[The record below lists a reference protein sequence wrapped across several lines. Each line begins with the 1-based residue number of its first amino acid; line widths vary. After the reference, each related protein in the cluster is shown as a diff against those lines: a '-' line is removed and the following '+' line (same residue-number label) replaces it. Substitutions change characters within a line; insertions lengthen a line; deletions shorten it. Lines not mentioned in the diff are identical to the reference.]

1 MIKKNIKDIPIYI
14 PVSDDEKLDDDILKG
29 KLVFSTFHQ
38 AKGLERKVVLVFGFD
53 NSYFIYYKKN
63 MNTLKC
69 PDELYVACTR
79 ALEHLV
85 LFHHYKNDFL
95 PFLNI
100 KNIDKYCDYQVK
112 RLEIIKR
119 NNNTSAMIPVTEL
132 IKYLPVDV
140 INTCVS
146 YLDII
151 KIKEISEKINID
163 SKTLQKAGYESVS
176 EITGTAI
183 PAYFE
188 YKLKG
193 FMTIYDKNDDDDINL
208 DTMSCSNLLYITNK
222 YCSNK
227 NKLLFKLDQITN
239 YDWLSDDNLT
249 LALERLIN
257 LDISKNAIF
266 EKKVEIIDKNIVGFI
281 DCIDNNNIYEF
292 KCVSKLEIEHYLQ
305 LAIYMYLFE
314 TNYNITENKIITKHY
329 YLYNIL
335 TNELLEIKCEYEQ
348 LKLMM
353 DYLIDMKS
361 KSNTFLSDNDF
372 IIKIED
378 IYKKNIENN
387 FHNKDSINIS
397 MINDE
402 NPGTIMFLDTETIG
416 IPYSNN
422 YKDLYKFNKA
432 RLIELGYIIY
442 DKDKNKIKEYN
453 NLVIPNNFSINNSEI
468 HGITNIDANTN
479 GQDIK
484 KVLNDFYEDLLNID
498 TIICH
503 NIIFDMN
510 ILLSEAYRMNNEN
523 LIKAI
528 ESKNKICTMKMGKSY
543 LGIKMKFGPKLV
555 KLYETLYNEPIKQDH
570 RALSDCDICAK
581 CYYKMQ
587 K

>member
-1 MIKKNIKDIPIYI
+1 
-14 PVSDDEKLDDDILKG
+14 
-29 KLVFSTFHQ
+29 
-38 AKGLERKVVLVFGFD
+38 
-53 NSYFIYYKKN
+53 

-266 EKKVEIIDKNIVGFI
+266 EVF
-281 DCIDNNNIYEF
+281 
-292 KCVSKLEIEHYLQ
+292 
-305 LAIYMYLFE
+305 
-314 TNYNITENKIITKHY
+314 KII
-329 YLYNIL
+329 
-335 TNELLEIKCEYEQ
+335 
-348 LKLMM
+348 
-353 DYLIDMKS
+353 
-361 KSNTFLSDNDF
+361 F
-372 IIKIED
+372 
-378 IYKKNIENN
+378 
-387 FHNKDSINIS
+387 
-397 MINDE
+397 
-402 NPGTIMFLDTETIG
+402 
-416 IPYSNN
+416 
-422 YKDLYKFNKA
+422 
-432 RLIELGYIIY
+432 
-442 DKDKNKIKEYN
+442 
-453 NLVIPNNFSINNSEI
+453 
-468 HGITNIDANTN
+468 
-479 GQDIK
+479 
-484 KVLNDFYEDLLNID
+484 
-498 TIICH
+498 
-503 NIIFDMN
+503 
-510 ILLSEAYRMNNEN
+510 
-523 LIKAI
+523 
-528 ESKNKICTMKMGKSY
+528 
-543 LGIKMKFGPKLV
+543 
-555 KLYETLYNEPIKQDH
+555 
-570 RALSDCDICAK
+570 
-581 CYYKMQ
+581 
-587 K
+587 